1 MSPIWSLPQA
11 SKRTD
16 RIARKEINM
25 NLKQLFV
32 AAPVALCVL
41 GSGVANAG
49 EPIKDTGAMAC
60 VNDKW
65 DVKEPEK
72 GHKLVDAAMRCVLI
86 PDDPAEPTIS
96 QDCVGQLRI
105 HARRELEGHRNLHGQ
120 LSGWQDYL

>member
-1 MSPIWSLPQA
+1 MS
-11 SKRTD
+11 
-16 RIARKEINM
+16 
-25 NLKQLFV
+25 LKQILV
-32 AAPVALCVL
+32 AAPVAFCVL

-86 PDDPAEPTIS
+86 PDDSAEPTIT
-96 QDCVGQLRI
+96 QDCAGNSRTQSASFTIDVTPPAL
-105 HARRELEGHRNLHGQ
+105 A
-120 LSGWQDYL
+120 LSGVAEKAVVKSPAVQEIYMGISADA